1 MTNDEKISKVKEI
14 LEQVNNMP
22 ENDSN
27 QIMKHLRQIDNIVN
41 DMPNIALMPTDA
53 GWTVCVKN
61 YETSIEQMYSFGE
74 EKSVIDFLEK
84 QNFYNNHITV
94 SKTQDYE
101 IFDMAEPWNEDE
113 DDESDDFDKDYDDDF
128 HKE

>member
-1 MTNDEKISKVKEI
+1 MTNDEKVSKVKEI

-22 ENDSN
+22 ENDSY
-27 QIMKHLRQIDNIVN
+27 QIMKHLRQINNIVN

-53 GWTVCVKN
+53 GWTVYVKN

-74 EKSVIDFLEK
+74 KESVIDFLEK
-84 QNFYNNHITV
+84 QDFYNNHVTV

-101 IFDMAEPWNEDE
+101 IFDMSEPWNEDE
-113 DDESDDFDKDYDDDF
+113 DDECDDFDKDYDNDL